1 VCAAGVRTR
10 REDSLKKL
18 GPEMSGQEDFVQDL
32 KFVDRDEIDLGLQEH
47 QVFESSPKVGY
58 TASSRTGRERGLPE
72 WTGRGRRLQHGVPGC
87 RGRKTQGW
95 VSK

>member
-1 VCAAGVRTR
+1 
-10 REDSLKKL
+10 
-18 GPEMSGQEDFVQDL
+18 MSGQEDFVQDL

-72 WTGRGRRLQHGVPGC
+72 WTGRGRRLQHGCLDAEVEK
-87 RGRKTQGW
+87 RKVG
-95 VSK
+95 